1 MFRAAWSSRRG
12 RGAITVSEM
21 PTTTSLAGKVIA
33 ITGGARGIGLAT
45 ATALHRLGAQVA
57 IGDIDDVA
65 VKDAAAQADLEFYSK
80 LDVTDSA
87 SFTAFLDQ
95 VEQKL
100 GPIDVLVNNAG
111 IMPVGRL
118 VDEPDAVT
126 RRIIDINVM
135 GVIIGSKLAAQRMA
149 RRRRGHVINVASLAG
164 ELCAPG
170 LASYCASKFAVVGFT
185 DSARVEH
192 RDTGVEFSM
201 VMPSFVNTEL
211 TAGTKGIRGLKNAEP
226 EDIAAGIVSLV
237 NKPRPRVR
245 VTKLAGGISASQKFL
260 PRGLGE
266 WLARA
271 LGGEKVFLDDVD
283 TEKRRA
289 YEERARHS

>member
-1 MFRAAWSSRRG
+1 
-12 RGAITVSEM
+12 M
-21 PTTTSLAGKVIA
+21 PTTTPLRGKVIA

-45 ATALHRLGAQVA
+45 ATALRRLGAQVA

-65 VKDAAAQADLEFYSK
+65 VKDAADDADLAFYSK
-80 LDVTDSA
+80 LDVTDHD
-87 SFTAFLDQ
+87 SFAAFLDQ
-95 VEQKL
+95 VENQL

-118 VDEPDAVT
+118 VDEPAAVT

-135 GVIIGSKLAAQRMA
+135 GVIIGSKLAAQRMT

-164 ELCAPG
+164 EIYGPG

-192 RDTGVEFSM
+192 RNTGVKFSM

-211 TAGTKGIRGLKNAEP
+211 TAGTNGIRGVKNAEP
-226 EDIAAGIVSLV
+226 EDIAGAIVGLISR
-237 NKPRPRVR
+237 PRPRVR
-245 VTKLAGGISASQKFL
+245 VTKLAGGIAAAQKFL
-260 PRGLGE
+260 PRGFAE
-266 WLARA
+266 WLTRVF
-271 LGGEKVFLDDVD
+271 GGDSVFLDDVD
-283 TEKRRA
+283 VEKRRA
-289 YEERARHS
+289 YEERARHC